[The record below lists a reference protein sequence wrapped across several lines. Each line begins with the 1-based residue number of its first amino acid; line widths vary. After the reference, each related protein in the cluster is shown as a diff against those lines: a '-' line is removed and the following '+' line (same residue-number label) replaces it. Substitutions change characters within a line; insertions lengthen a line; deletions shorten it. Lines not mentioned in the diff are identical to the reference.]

1 MVLSRV
7 IEVSAQRK
15 APNLTLKDIH
25 KRTIKISD
33 FRGKVVLLNF
43 WATWCVPCRT
53 EIPDLV
59 KKQSAYRRRG
69 LRIIGITF
77 PPEKVSEVRKFARKV
92 KINYPI
98 VIGSKETKQAFTTS
112 ETLPLTVV
120 IDRDGNVQA
129 IIEGLMY
136 QDEFEQ
142 KVTPWLQGKL

>member
-1 MVLSRV
+1 
-7 IEVSAQRK
+7 
-15 APNLTLKDIH
+15 
-25 KRTIKISD
+25 
-33 FRGKVVLLNF
+33 VVLLNF

-77 PPEKVSEVRKFARKV
+77 PPEKMSEVRKFSRKL
-92 KINYPI
+92 KINYPV
-98 VIGSKETKQAFTTS
+98 VIGSKETKEAFTTS

-136 QDEFEQ
+136 EDEFEQ
-142 KVTPWLQGKL
+142 KVRPWLQGKL